1 MHNNYYFLRQLSIA
15 FQDKLVGSVISES
28 FTQSKDELIIRFET
42 TDKPFFVK
50 VNVSPALSCL
60 SFPEKLER
68 ARKNSVD
75 LFEGLVGQRV
85 LRIRQFKN
93 ERSLALIL
101 TNDLTLLFKMHGNRS
116 NVILL
121 EKETVINQFQQS
133 ILSDATISLDE
144 LDRDIDFSYE
154 GFKQNISKLSSL
166 YFTFGKVVWQYLE
179 SKNFSQQSIEDKWT
193 LIQHV
198 ISELER
204 PEYLITEIKSQIHLS
219 LLPVGTTLK
228 QKNNPIDA
236 ANEFFYSF
244 TNLSARAV
252 EKNKLSSQLDSK
264 IQANKNYITK
274 NKGKLDELQATHS
287 YKAWADLIMANL
299 HSIPPNSKRVE
310 LNNFYN
316 DNIPTEIKLR
326 PELTPQ
332 KNAEAYYR
340 KSKNQQIEIDKL
352 NEGIRSKEKEILA
365 LENQLAEIEQTDDL
379 KKLKNF
385 SSEFLAKQVD
395 KKTSPLPY
403 REYVY
408 KNYKIWVGRDAQRN
422 DELTLKF
429 SFKEDLWLHAKD
441 VSGSHVLIKHQ
452 AGKNFPKDVIEYA
465 AQLAAFHSKRKTETL
480 CPVAYTPK
488 KFVRK
493 RKGDPAGLVVVER
506 EEVIM
511 VEPLKPTL

>member
-1 MHNNYYFLRQLSIA
+1 
-15 FQDKLVGSVISES
+15 
-28 FTQSKDELIIRFET
+28 
-42 TDKPFFVK
+42 
-50 VNVSPALSCL
+50 
-60 SFPEKLER
+60 
-68 ARKNSVD
+68 
-75 LFEGLVGQRV
+75 
-85 LRIRQFKN
+85 
-93 ERSLALIL
+93 
-101 TNDLTLLFKMHGNRS
+101 
-116 NVILL
+116 
-121 EKETVINQFQQS
+121 
-133 ILSDATISLDE
+133 
-144 LDRDIDFSYE
+144 
-154 GFKQNISKLSSL
+154 
-166 YFTFGKVVWQYLE
+166 
-179 SKNFSQQSIEDKWT
+179 
-193 LIQHV
+193 
-198 ISELER
+198 
-204 PEYLITEIKSQIHLS
+204 LS
-219 LLPVGTTLK
+219 LLPIGTTLK

-252 EKNKLSSQLDSK
+252 EKNKLSSQLASK
-264 IQANKNYITK
+264 IQANKNYIIK
-274 NKGKLDELQATHS
+274 NKGRLDELLATHS

-385 SSEFLAKQVD
+385 SSKFLTKQVD

-403 REYVY
+403 REYVF